1 MSMAKIVIFVNAVC
15 FCGLAFTALTAKPR
29 NLARWAFAGGMAVLV
44 MESVFNALSIQ
55 STWLE
60 QRMFWQRLRWIFAG
74 FVPLPWLIFSLSYSR
89 GNYRELL
96 KASIPALAIFTVVPT
111 VLVVG
116 FSHAVVTRAAGEEG
130 GYAVMLLG
138 WPGIALNLL
147 NLAGSILF
155 ALNLEATFRAS
166 VGTMRWRIK
175 YMVIGLALLFGARIY
190 SSAQILLY
198 SGVNPGSIEVEAI
211 AQFGACCLIAFS
223 LARSR
228 FSDVDVYP
236 SQAVLHR
243 SFTVLLVGSYLFAVG
258 LLAKLVGVVVG
269 EEAFPLAAFVV
280 MLGLVGMCVILL
292 SDRVR
297 QALRRFISR
306 HFRRPLYDYRKVWTA
321 FNERMSSLINEVDFC
336 RDVARLVAE
345 TFEALSVTVWLIDQE
360 RKEINFAASTVVSEA
375 TAQTLLKS
383 PLGID
388 EIIQFLLQNPDP
400 VDIDKLPK
408 TDLALL
414 KRISPDFFPQGGD
427 RMCVPLVSGGQL
439 LGVMAL
445 GDRVAGVPFTE
456 EERELLKCIGDQVA
470 ASLRNIKLSQRLLE
484 AKEIEAF
491 QTMSAF
497 FVHDLK
503 NTASSLSLMLQNLPK
518 HFDDAS
524 FREDA
529 LRAVARSVARINHL
543 IASLGVIRQELKVDH
558 KETDLNRFL
567 ESTLEGLESA
577 GTLPIV
583 KKLGVLP
590 TVRLDAELIQKVI
603 TNLVLNARDAVGAAG
618 KIEIETFERDG
629 WAVLS
634 VSDNGIG
641 MSPEFLRNSLFRP
654 FQTTK
659 KKGMGIGA
667 FHSRR
672 IVEAHRGRIEVE
684 STVGKGTTI
693 RVFLPRRGME

>member
-96 KASIPALAIFTVVPT
+96 KASIPALAIFSVVPT

-166 VGTMRWRIK
+166 
-175 YMVIGLALLFGARIY
+175 
-190 SSAQILLY
+190 
-198 SGVNPGSIEVEAI
+198 
-211 AQFGACCLIAFS
+211 CLIAFS

-292 SDRVR
+292 SD
-297 QALRRFISR
+297 
-306 HFRRPLYDYRKVWTA
+306 
-321 FNERMSSLINEVDFC
+321 
-336 RDVARLVAE
+336 
-345 TFEALSVTVWLIDQE
+345 
-360 RKEINFAASTVVSEA
+360 
-375 TAQTLLKS
+375 
-383 PLGID
+383 
-388 EIIQFLLQNPDP
+388 
-400 VDIDKLPK
+400 
-408 TDLALL
+408 
-414 KRISPDFFPQGGD
+414 
-427 RMCVPLVSGGQL
+427 
-439 LGVMAL
+439 
-445 GDRVAGVPFTE
+445 
-456 EERELLKCIGDQVA
+456 
-470 ASLRNIKLSQRLLE
+470 
-484 AKEIEAF
+484 
-491 QTMSAF
+491 
-497 FVHDLK
+497 
-503 NTASSLSLMLQNLPK
+503 
-518 HFDDAS
+518 
-524 FREDA
+524 
-529 LRAVARSVARINHL
+529 
-543 IASLGVIRQELKVDH
+543 
-558 KETDLNRFL
+558 
-567 ESTLEGLESA
+567 
-577 GTLPIV
+577 
-583 KKLGVLP
+583 
-590 TVRLDAELIQKVI
+590 
-603 TNLVLNARDAVGAAG
+603 
-618 KIEIETFERDG
+618 
-629 WAVLS
+629 
-634 VSDNGIG
+634 
-641 MSPEFLRNSLFRP
+641 
-654 FQTTK
+654 
-659 KKGMGIGA
+659 
-667 FHSRR
+667 
-672 IVEAHRGRIEVE
+672 
-684 STVGKGTTI
+684 
-693 RVFLPRRGME
+693 